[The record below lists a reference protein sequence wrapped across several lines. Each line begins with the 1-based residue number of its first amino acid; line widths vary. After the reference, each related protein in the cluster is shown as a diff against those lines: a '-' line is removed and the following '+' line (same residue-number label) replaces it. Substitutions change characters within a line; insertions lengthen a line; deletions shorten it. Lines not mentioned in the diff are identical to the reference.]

1 MPGNNGSAIE
11 KGKTLTTDLIVIG
24 GGGSGLAAAVTA
36 AEKAAKVIVL
46 EKRNCTGGNTGLASG
61 MFAAESPVQKRAMI
75 DASRDELFRAMMEWA
90 HWKID
95 PRIVRAYVDKS
106 GDTIRWLEE
115 QGCAFELMPFFPNQ
129 TPVVTHILSK
139 RAAVTDALRRSCDRL
154 GVTIHVRTEAKRILK
169 ENDRV
174 IGIVAS
180 NRNGEFTI
188 IADTVIIATGGYGG
202 NKELIRKY
210 CSNYDNKMFCIGLP
224 NMGDGLRMGIE
235 AGAATE
241 GLGMLQIEG
250 PCSPRSLRLMIDGGD
265 SAKIPMMLTQIATE
279 PYAIWVNNRGVRFM
293 DETIGN
299 IPFVAANGLARQP
312 GSVCYGLLDS
322 GMIQRISETGIL
334 LARGPAARL
343 LGSRVPGL
351 ESELRLQADKGT
363 MCYAQIDQELCNGC
377 GICVD
382 SCPLDIIGLD
392 TVVSGRNEITACRSA
407 CPAGVDIRRYLY
419 FLKQGMV
426 KEAISVITETM
437 PFAAITGRVC
447 PHLCESECARK
458 EVDEALNI
466 NAIERFLG
474 DLQLEEKREKKV
486 KLYEEKTAIVGSG
499 PAGLAC
505 AYFLAELGYQ
515 VTVFEAM
522 PQLGGMLRT
531 GIPEYRLPREI
542 LDKQIKLIGDVG
554 VEFIPSTRI
563 GTDIPLEKLM
573 EEYNALFIA
582 TGNQLSRRIFIDGIE
597 SDRVL
602 WGLDFLRDINLHK
615 KMRIAENIVVIGGG
629 NVAVDVALSALRLG
643 ARNVRM
649 VCLEQGEVI
658 PAYREEIEQALSEGI
673 IIEEGWGPYRVLAEE
688 IELARCL
695 SLCDEKG
702 NFNPRLDNKETRLVK
717 ADMFIFAIGQTP
729 DLSFIPKNV
738 TITKDGAV
746 QVNPITGETTLPGVF
761 AGGDVVSEV
770 STVAASIAAGKRAA
784 DSIDRYLRNEDIRKG
799 RDIVAKRVEKP
810 PKEGIHQCFRVEKPL
825 LSVDQRINNFTEVK
839 VRLDEEMVYEE
850 SLRCMTCGSRA
861 LINPVEECRLCQSC
875 ERNCP
880 QKAISIRPAK
890 TLSPYVR
897 IANSW
902 EEIAAW
908 IGVDSGI
915 LKTTIDEYNLVC
927 EKGYDP
933 VFMKDHRH
941 LVPLLTPPYYA
952 IKLGVDYLDTI
963 GGIKINERMEVI
975 NKQGKPV
982 PGLYAAGI
990 DTGGWSGDTYC
1001 VQTTGT
1007 TFAFAINSGR
1017 IAAENGV
1024 EKVLRHNPEM
1034 SNEDKR
1040 A

>member
-1 MPGNNGSAIE
+1 MSDNNSTKVKKE
-11 KGKTLTTDLIVIG
+11 KKLTTDVIVIG
-24 GGGSGLAAAVTA
+24 GGGGGLAAAVTA
-36 AEKAAKVIVL
+36 AEKGAKVIVL
-46 EKRNCTGGNTGLASG
+46 EKRNCTGGNTALASG

-75 DASRDELFRAMMEWA
+75 DASRDELFSAMMEWA
-90 HWKID
+90 HWRID

-115 QGCAFELMPFFPNQ
+115 QGCVFELIPFFPNQ
-129 TPVVTHILSK
+129 TPLVTHILSK
-139 RAAVTDALRRSCDRL
+139 RAAVTDALRKSCDRL
-154 GVTIHVRTEAKRILK
+154 GVTILARTEANRILK
-169 ENDRV
+169 ENGRV

-188 IADTVIIATGGYGG
+188 IGDTVIIATGGYGG

-210 CSNYDNKMFCIGLP
+210 CSNYNEKMFCIGLP

-265 SAKIPMMLTQIATE
+265 SAKVPIMLTQIATE
-279 PYAIWVNNRGVRFM
+279 PYSIWVNNSGVRFM
-293 DETIGN
+293 DETIGHS
-299 IPFVAANGLARQP
+299 PFVAANGLARQP

-322 GMIQRISETGIL
+322 DMIRRMGETGIL

-351 ESELRLQADKGT
+351 ERELRLQADKGT
-363 MCYAQIDQELCNGC
+363 MAYAQIDQELCNGC

-382 SCPLDIIGLD
+382 SCPLDIIRLD
-392 TVVSGRNEITACRSA
+392 TVVSGRNEITACRSV
-407 CPAGVDIRRYLY
+407 CPAEVDMRRYHY
-419 FLKQGMV
+419 FLKQGMI

-474 DLQLEEKREKKV
+474 DLQLKEKREKKT
-486 KLYEEKTAIVGSG
+486 KLYQEKTAIVGSG

-505 AYFLAELGYQ
+505 AYFLAELGYP
-515 VTVFEAM
+515 VTIFEAM
-522 PQLGGMLRT
+522 TDFGGMLRT
-531 GIPEYRLPREI
+531 GIPEYRLPREV
-542 LDKQIKLIGDVG
+542 LDKQINVIRGMG

-563 GTDIPLEKLM
+563 GTDIPLERLM
-573 EEYNALFIA
+573 EEYQALFIA
-582 TGNQLSRRIFIDGIE
+582 TGNQLSRRIYIDGIE
-597 SDRVL
+597 SDRVF

-615 KMRIAENIVVIGGG
+615 KMRVAENVVVIGGG

-643 ARNVRM
+643 ALNVKM
-649 VCLEQGEVI
+649 VCLEQGEAI
-658 PAYREEIEQALSEGI
+658 PAYREEIEQALTEGI
-673 IIEEGWGPYRVLAEE
+673 IIEEGWGPYRVRTEE

-695 SLCDEKG
+695 SLTDEKG
-702 NFNPRLDNKETRLVK
+702 DFNPRLDSKETRLVK

-738 TITKDGAV
+738 TITKDGTI
-746 QVNPITGETTLPGVF
+746 QVNSITGETTLPGVF
-761 AGGDVVSEV
+761 AGGDIVSGA
-770 STVAASIAAGKRAA
+770 STVVTSIAAGKRAA
-784 DSIDRYLRNEDIRKG
+784 ASIDRYLRNEDIKER
-799 RDIVAKRVEKP
+799 RDVVAKRVEKP
-810 PKEGIHQCFRVEKPL
+810 PKEGIRQLNRLENPL
-825 LSVDQRINNFTEVK
+825 LSVDQRTINFTEVK
-839 VRLDEEMVYEE
+839 IGFDEEMAYEE

-861 LINPVEECRLCQSC
+861 VINPVEECRLCQAC

-880 QKAISIRPAK
+880 QKAVSIRPTK
-890 TLSPYVR
+890 TMSPYVR

-902 EEIAAW
+902 EEIAVW
-908 IGVDSGI
+908 IGTNSKV
-915 LKTTIDEYNLVC
+915 LKATIDEYNLVC

-933 VFMKDHRH
+933 VFRKDRRH

-963 GGIKINERMEVI
+963 GGLKINERMEVLDR
-975 NKQGKPV
+975 QGKSV

-990 DTGGWSGDTYC
+990 DTGGWIGDTYC

-1017 IAAENGV
+1017 IAGENAATY
-1024 EKVLRHNPEM
+1024 VLTR
-1034 SNEDKR
+1034 
-1040 A
+1040 